1 MNIKMWAARPCP
13 SSDLKKSV
21 NSLCSMQFCGFSREH
36 VVTDFV
42 EQHAEEQNS
51 CCLKLMTALKWQ
63 ESRKILRTNPIQ
75 TIVAAFVHQHFVGPA
90 KLVGPLSD
98 FCVTLG
104 TPHWS
109 HSR

>member
-1 MNIKMWAARPCP
+1 MLP
-13 SSDLKKSV
+13 
-21 NSLCSMQFCGFSREH
+21 
-36 VVTDFV
+36 VTDDRV
-42 EQHAEEQNS
+42 KVA
-51 CCLKLMTALKWQ
+51 
-63 ESRKILRTNPIQ
+63 RKYENIVNQSHPNL
-75 TIVAAFVHQHFVGPA
+75 VAAFVHQHLVGPA